1 MKCGF
6 IQELRP
12 SFNVQSDSI
21 RTRFL
26 IRFLIFI
33 FNLVIVI
40 SLRLFFLFVCSYCPF
55 TLPKKILHFLHA
67 YIYIHRNIP
76 IIQMKMTEVWSK
88 RRVSLFNF
96 IAIPNGSP

>member
-12 SFNVQSDSI
+12 AFNVQSDSI

-26 IRFLIFI
+26 IRFLILI
-33 FNLVIVI
+33 LILNLVIVI
-40 SLRLFFLFVCSYCPF
+40 SLRLFFVVVSHC
-55 TLPKKILHFLHA
+55 
-67 YIYIHRNIP
+67 
-76 IIQMKMTEVWSK
+76 
-88 RRVSLFNF
+88 RVSLFNF